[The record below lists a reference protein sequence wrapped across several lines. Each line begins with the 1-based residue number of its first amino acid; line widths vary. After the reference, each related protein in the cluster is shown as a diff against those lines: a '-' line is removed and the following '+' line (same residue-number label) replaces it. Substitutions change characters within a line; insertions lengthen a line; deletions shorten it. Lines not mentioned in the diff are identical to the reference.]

1 MGVESNLSERPLKER
16 GLSFRRRPS
25 GYASPR
31 LLISFIPI
39 ESKESLTKHNKNV
52 SGLTLVKPCFE
63 TIGAGYSTLW
73 HGFRLL
79 SSPHARPRSR
89 GFLTRA
95 PLVRPPRTAL
105 ATMPALTRG
114 HGSLLRRT
122 VCRCRRSRRTLPLV
136 TRMLGEGL
144 VRLCYHCLP

>member
-1 MGVESNLSERPLKER
+1 MGVESNLSARSLSLR

-63 TIGAGYSTLW
+63 TL
-73 HGFRLL
+73 
-79 SSPHARPRSR
+79 
-89 GFLTRA
+89 
-95 PLVRPPRTAL
+95 
-105 ATMPALTRG
+105 
-114 HGSLLRRT
+114 
-122 VCRCRRSRRTLPLV
+122 
-136 TRMLGEGL
+136 
-144 VRLCYHCLP
+144 

>member
-39 ESKESLTKHNKNV
+39 ESKESRTKHNKNV

-63 TIGAGYSTLW
+63 TI
-73 HGFRLL
+73 
-79 SSPHARPRSR
+79 
-89 GFLTRA
+89 
-95 PLVRPPRTAL
+95 
-105 ATMPALTRG
+105 
-114 HGSLLRRT
+114 
-122 VCRCRRSRRTLPLV
+122 
-136 TRMLGEGL
+136 
-144 VRLCYHCLP
+144 